1 MSIRDYPSSF
11 PSVCIPHVVGRITK
25 RDIMDVFHPLQL
37 GDIDHIDVMWNA
49 GKKDSRVVIHWNFW
63 DGNRNA
69 QETRQRLLNGGEFR
83 AFYHPQKFW
92 KVYQYMPQGRRRPSP
107 SVKDTREEEERRRQK
122 EKAREEEEEERRQKE
137 KARDE
142 EERRRQK
149 EKEREEEEE
158 ERRQQK
164 EKAREEE
171 KKHKEEREELTH
183 EELYALEVSYQVMI
197 NTVQVEPPP
206 ANRAAEKLNGLK
218 SGFNRQSKS
227 KFSSILITALHEMP
241 SSDPFSNALFWL
253 KKEESDDPH
262 RQNRLQMLIEKLAI
276 SQQLLMDASAE
287 LRRLIES

>member
-1 MSIRDYPSSF
+1 
-11 PSVCIPHVVGRITK
+11 
-25 RDIMDVFHPLQL
+25 MDVFHPLQL

-122 EKAREEEEEERRQKE
+122 EKA
-137 KARDE
+137 
-142 EERRRQK
+142 
-149 EKEREEEEE
+149 REEEEE